1 MEGFKVEEKK
11 LNEEI
16 ELDEEKKMKDAEEM
30 VKVTRMLQ
38 ELLDTEISKMIQ
50 NELRKNKIE
59 RDLAIEIKIDVD
71 F

>member
-1 MEGFKVEEKK
+1 MEEFKVEEKK

>member
-1 MEGFKVEEKK
+1 VEEKE

-16 ELDEEKKMKDAEEM
+16 KLDEEKKLKDVGEM
-30 VKVTRMLQ
+30 VKVTRILQ
-38 ELLDTEISKMIQ
+38 ELLDTKISKIIQ

-59 RDLAIEIKIDVD
+59 RDLAIEVKIDVD

>member
-1 MEGFKVEEKK
+1 MEEKQ

-16 ELDEEKKMKDAEEM
+16 ELDEEKKLKDVGEM
-30 VKVTRMLQ
+30 VKVTRILQ
-38 ELLDTEISKMIQ
+38 ELLDTKISKIIQ

-59 RDLAIEIKIDVD
+59 RDLAIEVKIDVD

>member
-1 MEGFKVEEKK
+1 MEEKE

-16 ELDEEKKMKDAEEM
+16 KLDEEKKLKDVGEM
-30 VKVTRMLQ
+30 VKVTRILQ
-38 ELLDTEISKMIQ
+38 ELLDTKISKIIQ

-59 RDLAIEIKIDVD
+59 RDLAIEVKIDVD

>member
-1 MEGFKVEEKK
+1 MEEKE

-16 ELDEEKKMKDAEEM
+16 ELDEEKKLKDVGEM
-30 VKVTRMLQ
+30 VKVTRILQ
-38 ELLDTEISKMIQ
+38 ELLDTKISKIIQ

-59 RDLAIEIKIDVD
+59 RDLAIEVKIDID

>member
-1 MEGFKVEEKK
+1 MEEKE

-16 ELDEEKKMKDAEEM
+16 ELDEEKKLKDVGEM
-30 VKVTRMLQ
+30 VKVTRILQ
-38 ELLDTEISKMIQ
+38 ELLDTKISKIIQ

-59 RDLAIEIKIDVD
+59 RDLAIEVKIDVD